1 VLLKEDQG
9 MTLAWSKWVGVV
21 LVTMLG
27 AQTAMAE
34 PSDPTWARIDQSG
47 RINVGIRESA
57 PPFSEFVN
65 NNPRG
70 YSVDICAR
78 LVASIERR
86 LKHKVT
92 AEFVP
97 VNSKSREE
105 LLRNGKIDMECGT
118 TTDTVKR
125 EQEFAFAYPFFVTGV
140 RMAKRQ
146 GDSLSDYADLNGKK
160 VAVVAGAT
168 AKTLLAQ
175 RKDVLA
181 TSGIVFTIVEVATND
196 AGVQAVVSGAADG
209 FVADDVLLAGAISA
223 AKLDKKLVR
232 TGSFLSVE
240 PYAVMLRKA
249 DTALLNALDAG
260 MVELTTSGETNQLVK
275 KWFGSVNGYTI
286 NSATREAW
294 AWPVKHPAWP

>member
-1 VLLKEDQG
+1 MRLGL
-9 MTLAWSKWVGVV
+9 SKWAGAV
-21 LVTMLG
+21 LVTVLG
-27 AQTAMAE
+27 ASATVAAAEASDATWSRIEQT
-34 PSDPTWARIDQSG
+34 G

-57 PPFSEFVN
+57 PPFAEFVN

-70 YSVDICAR
+70 YSVDICNR

-86 LKHKVT
+86 LKRKVT
-92 AEFVP
+92 PEYIP

-125 EQEFAFAYPFFVTGV
+125 EQEFAFAFPFFVTGV
-140 RMAKRQ
+140 RLAVMS
-146 GDSLSDYADLNGKK
+146 GSGISDYPDLHQRK

-175 RKDVLA
+175 RREVLA
-181 TSGIVFTIVEVATND
+181 LSGVDITIVEVPTND
-196 AGVQAVVSGAADG
+196 AGVQAVASGAASG

-240 PYAVMLRKA
+240 PYAVMLRKS
-249 DTALLNALDAG
+249 DTVLLNALDSG

-294 AWPVKHPAWP
+294 SWPVKHPAWP

>member
-1 VLLKEDQG
+1 
-9 MTLAWSKWVGVV
+9 MTLAWAKWVGAV

-27 AQTAMAE
+27 AQTAAAD
-34 PSDPTWARIDQSG
+34 PTDPTWARIDQSG

-70 YSVDICAR
+70 YSVDICTR

-105 LLRNGKIDMECGT
+105 LLRNGKIDIECGT

-125 EQEFAFAYPFFVTGV
+125 EQDFAFSYPFFVTGV

-146 GDSLSDYADLNGKK
+146 GDGFSDYADLNLKK
-160 VAVVAGAT
+160 VAVVTGAT
-168 AKTLLAQ
+168 AKSLLAQ
-175 RKDVLA
+175 RKEVLA
-181 TSGIVFTIVEVATND
+181 LSGVNFSIVEVATND
-196 AGVQAVVSGAADG
+196 AGVQAVAGGQADA
-209 FVADDVLLAGAISA
+209 FVADDVLLAGAIAA
-223 AKLDKKLVR
+223 AKLDKKLTR
-232 TGSFLSVE
+232 TGSFLSIE
-240 PYAVMLRKA
+240 PYAVMLRKS

-260 MVELTTSGETNQLVK
+260 MAEITASGTLL
-275 KWFGSVNGYTI
+275 
-286 NSATREAW
+286 
-294 AWPVKHPAWP
+294 